1 MTASSRGRTPRQD
14 RPQRRSSTPHDCVVS
29 KLVAFRDKDRAFAA
43 ALLREGIVSA
53 ATLRERIGALPE
65 DVDARA
71 PQAILAWLAAND
83 RAPSPLNVP
92 GAVLEES

>member
-1 MTASSRGRTPRQD
+1 MVELLDRIGRSGVPR
-14 RPQRRSSTPHDCVVS
+14 PHDCVVS

-43 ALLREGIVSA
+43 ALLCEGIVSA

-65 DVDARA
+65 DVDARV
-71 PQAILAWLAAND
+71 PQAILAWLDAND
-83 RAPSPLNVP
+83 RATSSLNVP